1 MLAFL
6 KSHNHDGSCNSSYNN
21 KTTTAIIIILIKQHV
36 ILFWTFSCPWGG
48 FSKHS
53 NGKQVNQ
60 TWSWSSHVCDSL
72 VQTEWVRNTNGKI
85 KSPNKQTLME
95 QWIKR
100 VWQSAAPMPHNK
112 DKRQDLEHRRTQ
124 LPNHKVP
131 LWPNLKLKYSS
142 YTSLS
147 LSQIPEQEVDWTN
160 QQAGLICKSSET
172 HTPSVFEYEQHPS
185 FPKSWSKMKLKQ
197 LKQKK
202 KKIVFHTKFYAYLY
216 IFHGSSSCHLRSRS
230 NNQT

>member
-6 KSHNHDGSCNSSYNN
+6 KSHDHDGSCNSSYNN
-21 KTTTAIIIILIKQHV
+21 KNNNSNNNNYNKTTCYFILNV
-36 ILFWTFSCPWGG
+36 FCPWGG

-60 TWSWSSHVCDSL
+60 TRSWSSHVCDSL
-72 VQTEWVRNTNGKI
+72 SPNRTSGKI

-100 VWQSAAPMPHNK
+100 AWQSAAPMPHNK

-197 LKQKK
+197 
-202 KKIVFHTKFYAYLY
+202 KKIVLFHTKFYAYLY